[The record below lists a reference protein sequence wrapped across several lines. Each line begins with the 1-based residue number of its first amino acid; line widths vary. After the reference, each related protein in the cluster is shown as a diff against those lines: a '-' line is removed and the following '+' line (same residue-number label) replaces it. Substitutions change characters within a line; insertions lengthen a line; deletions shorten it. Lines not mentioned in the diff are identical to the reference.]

1 MPKALAAAYSAAMTL
16 KILLA
21 DDNQTF
27 LTSVKSVLAMFSQAE
42 VVGDAHNGA
51 QALEMAQRLQ
61 PDLVLLDIVMPGM
74 TGLDVAR
81 IMKTWPQPPKVVFL
95 SLHDNVFY
103 RAAARELGALGLVG
117 KANFVIEL
125 FPMIAG
131 LMPDFQDNHATETG
145 CAS

>member
-1 MPKALAAAYSAAMTL
+1 MAL

-21 DDNQTF
+21 DDNKIF
-27 LTSVKSVLAMFSQAE
+27 LTSVKSVLAMISQAE
-42 VVGDAHNGA
+42 IVGDAHNGT
-51 QALEMAQRLQ
+51 QALEMAQQLQ

-81 IMKTWPQPPKVVFL
+81 IMKTWPSSPKVVFL

-103 RAAARELGALGLVG
+103 RAAARELGAVALVG

-125 FPMIAG
+125 LPVIAG
-131 LMPDFQDNHATETG
+131 LTADFEHNQPKNSS

>member
-1 MPKALAAAYSAAMTL
+1 MAL

-21 DDNQTF
+21 DDNLIF
-27 LTSVKSVLAMFSQAE
+27 LTSVKSVLAMISQAQ

-51 QALEMAQRLQ
+51 QALEMAQQLQ

-81 IMKTWPQPPKVVFL
+81 IMKTWPKSPKIVFL
-95 SLHDNVFY
+95 SLHDNVYY
-103 RAAARELGALGLVG
+103 RAAARELGAVALVG

-125 FPMIAG
+125 LPVIAR
-131 LMPDFQDNHATETG
+131 LTADFHDNETIRTTS
-145 CAS
+145 AP

>member
-1 MPKALAAAYSAAMTL
+1 MSL

-27 LTSVKSVLAMFSQAE
+27 LTSVKSVLTMFAQVQ
-42 VVGDAHNGA
+42 VVGAAHNGT
-51 QALEMAQRLQ
+51 QALEMAQRLH
-61 PDLVLLDIVMPGM
+61 PDLMLLDIVMPGM

-81 IMKTWPQPPKVVFL
+81 AMKSWPKAPKVIFL

-103 RAAARELGALGLVG
+103 RAAARELGAVGLVG

-125 FPMIAG
+125 LPVIAG
-131 LMPDFQDNHATETG
+131 LMAESPENEVSHQGLAT
-145 CAS
+145 

>member
-1 MPKALAAAYSAAMTL
+1 MAL

-21 DDNQTF
+21 DDNLIF
-27 LTSVKSVLAMFSQAE
+27 LTSVKSVLAMISQAQI
-42 VVGDAHNGA
+42 VGDAHNGT

-81 IMKTWPQPPKVVFL
+81 IMKTWPSSPKIVFL
-95 SLHDNVFY
+95 SLHDNVYY
-103 RAAARELGALGLVG
+103 RAAARELGAIALVG

-125 FPMIAG
+125 LPVIAA
-131 LMPDFQDNHATETG
+131 LAADCQDNLTSKSSS
-145 CAS
+145 AS

>member
-1 MPKALAAAYSAAMTL
+1 MAL

-21 DDNQTF
+21 DDNQNF
-27 LTSVKSVLAMFSQAE
+27 LTSVKSVLAMLAQ
-42 VVGDAHNGA
+42 VQVIGA
-51 QALEMAQRLQ
+51 AYSGMQALDMAQQLH

-81 IMKTWPQPPKVVFL
+81 TMKTWSNPPKVIFL

-103 RAAARELGALGLVG
+103 RAAARDLGAVGLVG

-125 FPMIAG
+125 LPVIAG
-131 LMPDFQDNHATETG
+131 LMAEYPDNDFSQQG
-145 CAS
+145 LSI

>member
-1 MPKALAAAYSAAMTL
+1 MAL

-21 DDNQTF
+21 DDNLTF
-27 LTSVKSVLAMFSQAE
+27 LTSVKSVLAMFSQAQ

-81 IMKTWPQPPKVVFL
+81 SMKTWPHPPKIVFL
-95 SLHDNVFY
+95 SLHDNIFY
-103 RAAARELGALGLVG
+103 RAAARELGAIGLVG
-117 KANFVIEL
+117 KANFVSEL
-125 FPMIAG
+125 LPVIAG
-131 LMPDFQDNHATETG
+131 LMADFQDNEAKEPG